1 MGGYECTEDCHAPYA
16 SKSLGD
22 RESNTSQSRPQKVL
36 AHKVAANASGPLSA
50 EILWRAVMTTDL
62 SQCDKEVARLEKLAE
77 LPHDERTPRIG
88 ERGRSL

>member
-1 MGGYECTEDCHAPYA
+1 MSGWIRMHRGLPRALCIQVPRRPRKQHLPIPA
-16 SKSLGD
+16 SKS
-22 RESNTSQSRPQKVL
+22 S
-36 AHKVAANASGPLSA
+36 SA
-50 EILWRAVMTTDL
+50 QVMTTDL